1 MGGQFNNKNAG
12 KRGISLNIRHPKG
25 LQIAKDL
32 VRICDVVA
40 EGFSPGVLQ
49 RLGLGYDVMK
59 NIRPDI
65 IYIQQS
71 GMGAHG
77 LYGRMRTVGPVA
89 AAFARAGGHVRPA
102 RTRHA
107 GRLGLFLLDWM
118 GAYGYALA
126 LLGALYHRDRTGE
139 GQWIDASQCES
150 GLFLTGTS
158 ILDWSAND
166 REWRRYGNRS
176 PYKPAAPHGAYR
188 CAGDDRWIAIACFT
202 DAEWHALAQRRGT
215 TDGSKIAASRRWPI
229 GWRIRTRWMP
239 RWELDAHAGAVR
251 PDGYACSA
259 PVCRPASARTPRTAA
274 TATRSCAI

>member
-49 RLGLGYDVMK
+49 RLGLGYDVLK
-59 NIRPDI
+59 SIRPDI

-77 LYGRMRTVGPVA
+77 TYGRMRTVGPVA
-89 AAFARAGGHVRPA
+89 AAFGGQGDMSGLPEPA
-102 RTRHA
+102 MPV
-107 GRLGLFLLDWM
+107 GWGYSYLDWM

-126 LLGALYHRDRTGE
+126 LLGALYHRERTGE

-150 GLFLTGTS
+150 GIVPDRRDDSRLVGERAGIAALRQPLAVQAGGAARRVS
-158 ILDWSAND
+158 LCGQGSLDRHRLLHRCGVA
-166 REWRRYGNRS
+166 RAGPGGGAAGMARRS
-176 PYKPAAPHGAYR
+176 PLQHAGAPAAASGLAR
-188 CAGDDRWIAIACFT
+188 CAG
-202 DAEWHALAQRRGT
+202 RG
-215 TDGSKIAASRRWPI
+215 
-229 GWRIRTRWMP
+229 
-239 RWELDAHAGAVR
+239 LDAHAG
-251 PDGYACSA
+251 PL
-259 PVCRPASARTPRTAA
+259 
-274 TATRSCAI
+274 